1 MPARLRRLLL
11 AVPLVLALLGF
22 VGPAGS
28 SAATQ
33 FYAHTYFSSAYE
45 RQIDNRTCVA
55 ASTAMM
61 LNILQGSDINFD
73 QMTILRYAQKRDA
86 LNDAVQRGSDPLGW
100 SLAASYFSQNT
111 IRPTTYRWEAYD
123 TENQALRRAAVQ
135 IARYGK
141 AVGLLVSHG
150 GHAVVMT
157 GYIATANP
165 LKGGK
170 WSLIGIYYS
179 DPIGPKNQYVTAAN
193 SPLNSYR
200 QTDATPEYDA
210 AWYGKHIIIVPRN

>member
-11 AVPLVLALLGF
+11 AVPLLLVLLGF
-22 VGPAGS
+22 AGPAGS

-33 FYAHTYFSSAYE
+33 FYAHTYFASAYE
-45 RQIDNRTCVA
+45 RQIDSRTCVA

-61 LNILQGSDINFD
+61 MNIMNGHDMNFS
-73 QMTILRYAQKRDA
+73 QLTILRYAQKHDA

-123 TENQALRRAAVQ
+123 TESAALRRAATQ
-135 IARYGK
+135 IVRYGK
-141 AVGLLVSHG
+141 AVGLLVKNG

-157 GYIATANP
+157 GYTATANP
-165 LKGGK
+165 LKGPFK
-170 WSLIGIYYS
+170 LTGIYYS
-179 DPIGPKNQYVTAAN
+179 DPLGPRHQYVTPGN
-193 SPLNSYR
+193 SPLSKYL
-200 QTDATPEYDA
+200 QTDATATYDRL
-210 AWYGKHIIIVPRN
+210 WYGKYIVIVPHN